1 MKQRYPS
8 MGLALLVSALF
19 SNAALAQDVTVNIA
33 PQSLASAL
41 TGLAGQTGLQ
51 LLFASQEL
59 DGQHSAGLNGT
70 MSAEQALA
78 RLLQDS
84 GLQARKT
91 AAGSYIIVKAANPAN
106 AQLMPEVLVTASAL
120 DSYKADKAAIFGKKP
135 VSLREIANSVSVVGK
150 QQMEDQHMTTVA
162 DAMQQATGVTVIA
175 NDTLSNQYLI
185 RGYNSVGVM
194 YDGVTSYN
202 GLSPSHQF
210 DLPLY
215 ESIEVLRG
223 PAGLLRGVG
232 EPGGIVN
239 LVKKKP
245 QKDFAASW
253 EASTG
258 SWSNNRLVG
267 DVTGAMNESGTVQG
281 RLIASSEDRN
291 YFYDHTHSNKW
302 LLSGM
307 LRFEL
312 SPQTTF
318 DISYTGQNQT
328 VKDPWSGLP
337 TYTTTDSS
345 GHYQLLKVSP
355 STFNAPDW
363 GRTSYNTQELS
374 AALEHKFGNEW
385 AARLNVNHRVQ
396 ELYYKYAYTSSGLN
410 PLTNTIDYSTM
421 RGDYTYTRDGMDLS
435 LSGPLEMWGRKHD
448 MLLGFN
454 VDEYNSKGRSGRGP
468 TYSGVDYASGNS
480 LAEPVI
486 NYTSGSES
494 NTRQS
499 GFYTQGR
506 LHLTDATTLLLG
518 ARTTT
523 FLAKSHNIAP
533 STFTDWKDGAKASN
547 RVTPYGGLLYD
558 FSQQVTL
565 YASYANIFVPQTQQ
579 KADGSTLDPRVG
591 RQYEVGAKGEF
602 LDSRLGATLAFF
614 NIRDKNRAYADPAY
628 PSSNYYLNAGE
639 IESQGV
645 ELEVQ
650 GKVNSRFDVTAGYTY
665 MTTTYLSDPSNQGKT
680 YSIQTPRNQFKLWSN
695 YSFDDTGWL
704 KGYSLGGGL
713 IAQSRAQSSRGWSD
727 EVVNSGYVV
736 ANARI
741 GYQFNKNYSLALNI
755 NNLFDTR
762 YYASVGTP
770 NIYNFY
776 GEPRNVMLTL
786 RGKY

>member
-1 MKQRYPS
+1 MKKIKQGVR
-8 MGLALLVSALF
+8 LALLVSALY
-19 SNAALAQDVTVNIA
+19 SASALAQDVLVNIP
-33 PQSLASAL
+33 PQSLAAAL
-41 TGLAGQTGLQ
+41 NGLAGQTGLQ
-51 LLFASQEL
+51 LLFTSSEL
-59 DGQHSAGLNGT
+59 QGLQSPGLSGT
-70 MSAEQALA
+70 MPAEAALA
-78 RLLQDS
+78 RLLQGS

-91 AAGSYIIVKAANPAN
+91 ASGGYVIVRPGRAADFAT
-106 AQLMPEVLVTASAL
+106 LPEVLVTAPVM
-120 DSYKADKAAIFGKKP
+120 DSYKADKASIFGKQP
-135 VSLREIANSVSVVGK
+135 LSLREIANSVSVLGK

-175 NDTLSNQYLI
+175 NDTLNNQYLI

-215 ESIEVLRG
+215 ERIEVLRG

-253 EASTG
+253 EASAG
-258 SWSNNRLVG
+258 SWNNNRLVG
-267 DVTGAMNESGTVQG
+267 DVTGTMNDSGSVQG

-302 LLSGM
+302 LLSGA
-307 LRFEL
+307 LRFAL
-312 SPQTTF
+312 NPQTTF
-318 DISYTGQNQT
+318 DISYTGQDQT
-328 VKDPWSGLP
+328 VKNPWSGLP
-337 TYTTTDSS
+337 SYTTTDSQ
-345 GHYQLLKVSP
+345 GHYQLLNVSP

-363 GRTSYNTQELS
+363 GRSSYNTQELS

-396 ELYYKYAYTSSGLN
+396 KFYYKYAYTSSGLN
-410 PLTNTIDYSTM
+410 PQTNTINYSSM
-421 RGDYTYTRDGMDLS
+421 RGDYTYTRDGVDLS
-435 LSGPLEMWGRKHD
+435 LSGPLAMWGRKHD

-468 TYSGVDYASGNS
+468 TYSGVNYASGS
-480 LAEPVI
+480 TLAEPVI
-486 NYTSGSES
+486 NYSSGSES

-506 LHLTDATTLLLG
+506 LHLGDATTLLLG

-523 FLAKSHNIAP
+523 FLARSHSISP
-533 STFTDWKDGAKASN
+533 STVTDWKDGAKASN

-558 FSQQVTL
+558 LSPQLTL
-565 YASYANIFVPQTQQ
+565 YASYADIFVPQTQQ
-579 KADGSTLDPRVG
+579 KADGSTLDPRLG
-591 RQYEVGAKGEF
+591 RQFEVGAKGDF
-602 LDSRLGATLAFF
+602 LASKLGMTLALF

-650 GKVNSRFDVTAGYTY
+650 GKVNSRFDISAGYTY
-665 MTTTYLSDPSNQGKT
+665 MTTRYLSDPSNQGKT

-695 YSFDDTGWL
+695 YTFADTGWL
-704 KGYSLGGGL
+704 RGFSAGAGL
-713 IAQSRAQSSRGWSD
+713 IAQSRVQSSRGWSD

-736 ANARI
+736 GNARI

-776 GEPRNVMLTL
+776 GEPRNVMLTI

>member
-1 MKQRYPS
+1 MKTTKQGAR
-8 MGLALLVSALF
+8 LVLLLCAFYSATV
-19 SNAALAQDVTVNIA
+19 LAQNPHLNIPA
-33 PQSLASAL
+33 QSLAAAL
-41 TGLAGQTGLQ
+41 HGLAAQTGLRLQ
-51 LLFASQEL
+51 FDRADLHGLAST
-59 DGQHSAGLNGT
+59 GLNGT
-70 MSAEQALA
+70 MSAEVALVT
-78 RLLQDS
+78 LLQGS

-91 AAGSYIIVKAANPAN
+91 PAGVYLIVKSAKAGDT
-106 AQLMPEVLVTASAL
+106 QLMPEVVVTATAL
-120 DSYKADKAAIFGKKP
+120 DSYKADKAAIFGKTP
-135 VSLREIANSVSVVGK
+135 LALREIANSVSVLGK

-175 NDTLSNQYLI
+175 NDTLSSQYLI

-267 DVTGAMNESGTVQG
+267 DVTGAMNESGSVQG
-281 RLIASSEDRN
+281 RLIASSEDRDF
-291 YFYDHTHSNKW
+291 FYDHTHSNKW

-307 LRFEL
+307 LRVEL
-312 SPQTTF
+312 SPQTTV
-318 DISYTGQNQT
+318 DLSYTGQNQT

-337 TYTTTDSS
+337 TYTSTDSS

-363 GRTSYNTQELS
+363 GRSSYNTQELS
-374 AALEHKFGNEW
+374 AALAHKFGNAW
-385 AARLNVNHRVQ
+385 TAKLNVNHRVQ

-410 PLTNTIDYSTM
+410 PRTNTINYSTM
-421 RGDYTYTRDGMDLS
+421 RGDYTYTRDGMDVS
-435 LSGPLEMWGRKHD
+435 LAGPLDMWGRKHD

-468 TYSGVDYASGNS
+468 TYSGVNYASGSS

-486 NYTSGSES
+486 NYTAGSES

-506 LHLTDATTLLLG
+506 LQLSDATTLVLG
-518 ARTTT
+518 GRTTT

-547 RVTPYGGLLYD
+547 RVTPYAGLLYD
-558 FSQQVTL
+558 ISQQLTL
-565 YASYANIFVPQTQQ
+565 YASYASIFVPQTQQ
-579 KADGSTLDPRVG
+579 KADGSTLDPRLG
-591 RQYEVGAKGEF
+591 RQYEVGAKGDF
-602 LDSRLGATLAFF
+602 LDSRLGATLALF

-628 PSSNYYLNAGE
+628 PSSNYYLNAGKV
-639 IESQGV
+639 ESQGV

-650 GKVNSRFDVTAGYTY
+650 GKLNSRFDISAGYTY
-665 MTTTYLSDPSNQGKT
+665 LTTTYLSDPSNQGKT
-680 YSIQTPRNQFKLWSN
+680 YSIQSPRHQFKLWSN
-695 YSFDDTGWL
+695 YSFADSGWL

-713 IAQSRAQSSRGWSD
+713 IAQSRTQSSRGWSD

-776 GEPRNVMLTL
+776 GEPRNIMLTM
-786 RGKY
+786 RGQY